1 MSGAFNPIW
10 GNAPLYDDFLLTA
23 VCYLAVMG
31 KHSNL
36 SSVEA
41 LMTEHTAMDAL
52 AATLV
57 DIVQSPTP
65 EVDAAVAC
73 RGKLSTLL
81 DYHLACEGRSI
92 YPALAASR
100 EHGVVSAGEDFVREL
115 ETLSIDWQAYLKE
128 WTTDVIAFDWGG
140 FAGETRSM
148 MARLRDRIDRE
159 THSLLPLAVR
169 VSAIPL
175 KAEY

>member
-1 MSGAFNPIW
+1 
-10 GNAPLYDDFLLTA
+10 
-23 VCYLAVMG
+23 
-31 KHSNL
+31 
-36 SSVEA
+36 
-41 LMTEHTAMDAL
+41 MTDHTEMDAL
-52 AATLV
+52 AAALD

-65 EVDAAVAC
+65 KVDEAVAC

-92 YPALAASR
+92 YPALAASQ
-100 EHGVVSAGEDFVREL
+100 EHAVVTAGEDFVREL
-115 ETLSIDWQAYLKE
+115 EALSIDWQAYLKE
-128 WTTDVIAFDWGG
+128 WTTDVIGFDWGG

-159 THSLLPLAVR
+159 TQSLLPLAVR

-175 KAEY
+175 KAHY

>member
-1 MSGAFNPIW
+1 MN
-10 GNAPLYDDFLLTA
+10 
-23 VCYLAVMG
+23 

-52 AATLV
+52 AATL
-57 DIVQSPTP
+57 DAIVQSPAP
-65 EVDAAVAC
+65 NVDEAVAC

-81 DYHLACEGRSI
+81 DYHLACERKSI
-92 YPALAASR
+92 YPALAASD
-100 EHGVVSAGEDFVREL
+100 EHAVVSVGNDFVREL
-115 ETLSIDWQAYLKE
+115 EFLSIDWQAYLKE
-128 WTTDVIAFDWGG
+128 WTTDVITFDWGG

-159 THSLLPLAVR
+159 TQFLLPLAVR

-175 KAEY
+175 KAKY